1 MPNNEPI
8 SILFDEVEITTNE
21 EESSSI
27 FAGSFSSIFSH
38 IFYDNDKGQILNYS
52 LKDFF
57 NTINNFFTAPMHMIY
72 KEEEPKDFSI
82 KEWYKIVES

>member
-8 SILFDEVEITTNE
+8 PILFDEVEITTNGD
-21 EESSSI
+21 SPST
-27 FAGSFSSIFSH
+27 FTGSFSSIFSH
-38 IFYDNDKGQILNYS
+38 IFYDNGNQILNYS

-57 NTINNFFTAPMHMIY
+57 NTIQNFFTAPMHMIY
-72 KEEEPKDFSI
+72 QIEEPKDFSI

>member
-21 EESSSI
+21 GSPST

-57 NTINNFFTAPMHMIY
+57 NTIQNFFTAPMHMIY
-72 KEEEPKDFSI
+72 QEEEPKDFYI
-82 KEWYKIVES
+82 KEWYKVES